1 MTASTAQ
8 RPVLSL
14 KTGSAVQGCTIVR
27 LEVSPGGV
35 DHFPARDNNY
45 IYTSQWFTDS
55 KQLADDPFGSIAC
68 DSIPNFLAGGD
79 SEPRGS
85 KAVREDEPRH
95 EPAPQPGSLLI
106 HLLELRSAL
115 ELFLTQWRGPH
126 PRDGASANVARSLL
140 NGAGPHPR
148 DGASPDVARSLLN
161 GAGPHPRDGAS
172 PDVARS
178 LDLTS
183 SPSRRFKRPPGAC
196 GPSPA
201 VV

>member
-27 LEVSPGGV
+27 LDVSPGGA

-45 IYTSQWFTDS
+45 IYTSQWFTAS
-55 KQLADDPFGSIAC
+55 KQLANDPFGSIAC

-85 KAVREDEPRH
+85 QAVREDEPRH

-115 ELFLTQWRGPH
+115 ELFLTQ
-126 PRDGASANVARSLL
+126 
-140 NGAGPHPR
+140 
-148 DGASPDVARSLLN
+148 
-161 GAGPHPRDGAS
+161 
-172 PDVARS
+172 
-178 LDLTS
+178 
-183 SPSRRFKRPPGAC
+183 
-196 GPSPA
+196 
-201 VV
+201 